1 MRKRVPG
8 SGIPGNQGITTLI
21 IATSHGHG
29 IGYADHERKKTW
41 FVSHGSAA
49 NLHDKEAEAVMEH
62 AENEQQTEEEQL
74 FLAGQGLYVLVPQQQ
89 LADAGSGQQP
99 TVFEGDE
106 APAVPMSSVPMN
118 VEVQVVQCLV
128 LALVEAMLMTQVM
141 QCQ

>member
-74 FLAGQGLYVLVPQQQ
+74 FFGWSRALCVG
-89 LADAGSGQQP
+89 P
-99 TVFEGDE
+99 T
-106 APAVPMSSVPMN
+106 AAVG
-118 VEVQVVQCLV
+118 
-128 LALVEAMLMTQVM
+128 
-141 QCQ
+141 